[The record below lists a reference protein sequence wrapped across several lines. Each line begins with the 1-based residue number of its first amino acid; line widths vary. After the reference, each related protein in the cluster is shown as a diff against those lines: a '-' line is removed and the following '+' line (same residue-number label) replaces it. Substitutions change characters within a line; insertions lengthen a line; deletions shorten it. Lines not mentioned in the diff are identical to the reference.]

1 MYRQR
6 VPVTIRLDN
15 TPLPSVTQFT
25 SVSAQVLVITTA
37 IPDERAPITLH
48 SSYVGQQGD
57 PTAATHLLLA
67 PDAEPTPTVREHPAD
82 AMPVAAPERH
92 RCLYDHLQ
100 QLLDALNHDGH
111 HARVDVVDA
120 ALASIDA

>member
-6 VPVTIRLDN
+6 VPVTLHLDN
-15 TPLPSVTQFT
+15 APLPSVTQFT
-25 SVSAQVLVITTA
+25 SASAQVLLITTV
-37 IPDERAPITLH
+37 IPDERAPLTLH
-48 SSYVGQQGD
+48 SAYLGQHGEV
-57 PTAATHLLLA
+57 TAATHLLLA
-67 PDAEPTPTVREHPAD
+67 PDTDPTPVMREHPAD
-82 AMPVAAPERH
+82 AMPVADPERH

-100 QLLDALNHDGH
+100 QLLDALNRNGH